1 MKNVTIGDLFGYVK
15 ESFGMLRHHLKLV
28 ISSAVIGTVIGA
40 IPGTGED
47 IASWVAYDSARRG
60 SKEKEKF
67 GHGSWEGLIASETA
81 NNACTSGVFIPML
94 TLGIAGDAVSA
105 ILLGGLQLHGYQTG
119 PNFMTDNPNFIYFIG
134 VLLLLVNIMF
144 MLEGTLIT
152 PVIGKVLQI
161 RVGIIMPI
169 VVVLSV
175 IGAYAANVR
184 KFDITVM
191 VVFGFIGFLF
201 KKLHISPAPMALGI
215 ILGSLVELNYR
226 RGLMAGKY
234 SLSLFLT
241 RPVSAALAILLVIFV
256 VLPIVRDKRSKAKS
270 KTE

>member
-1 MKNVTIGDLFGYVK
+1 M
-15 ESFGMLRHHLKLV
+15 
-28 ISSAVIGTVIGA
+28 
-40 IPGTGED
+40 
-47 IASWVAYDSARRG
+47 
-60 SKEKEKF
+60 
-67 GHGSWEGLIASETA
+67 
-81 NNACTSGVFIPML
+81 
-94 TLGIAGDAVSA
+94 
-105 ILLGGLQLHGYQTG
+105 
-119 PNFMTDNPNFIYFIG
+119 
-134 VLLLLVNIMF
+134 
-144 MLEGTLIT
+144 
-152 PVIGKVLQI
+152 
-161 RVGIIMPI
+161 
-169 VVVLSV
+169 
-175 IGAYAANVR
+175 R